1 MQPLVVCV
9 IRNCEL
15 VSTTCLGNDPILGMR
30 FRRDTGAYFGVQL
43 NRSVDGDYIHA
54 NEYVRL
60 PVKIVYTANKQSYK
74 KIYVVF
80 NKLGCI
86 RVRSALSRESSLI
99 LSREQLFR
107 SVIEATVFRLLRRSE
122 YVRTEPRSDKSH
134 VALAA

>member
-1 MQPLVVCV
+1 
-9 IRNCEL
+9 
-15 VSTTCLGNDPILGMR
+15 MR
-30 FRRDTGAYFGVQL
+30 FRRDIGAYFGVQL
-43 NRSVDGDYIHA
+43 NRSVDVDYIHA

-60 PVKIVYTANKQSYK
+60 PVKIVYTANRQSYK
-74 KIYVVF
+74 KIYVVGLF

-99 LSREQLFR
+99 LSRELLFR
-107 SVIEATVFRLLRRSE
+107 SVIESTVFRLLRRSE